1 MLILHAQGYLSLE
14 LWNMCSIESMSFG
27 GEERLCV
34 LLEAGANPNILHMGY
49 TALHLATI
57 CGPKARPVKWVEIFL
72 EYGAKMDICDMHDHT
87 VLYWAIDGIRWK
99 TGSEKLE
106 LVLDRGIDLNVPNG
120 FGDYPLHQMVP
131 VVRRSHPVGAPW
143 IEMAPDPM
151 LMLKRLLAHGTS
163 LELQNKQGYTS
174 LSLACSLRDARATIF
189 LVECGSSLHATT
201 DTGVTPLHIAGST
214 FQENK
219 QVMRFLLRHGSD
231 ANAQS
236 SEGTPLHFAVANR
249 RSLGVIKLL
258 LHHGAGINEEN
269 DQKMTPLAKAA
280 IHKFNGRVI
289 GYLLE
294 NGAKCDLGT
303 SDVKRRVERA
313 QRLQKISETLKLGR

>member
-1 MLILHAQGYLSLE
+1 
-14 LWNMCSIESMSFG
+14 MCNIESTAFG
-27 GEERLCV
+27 AEERLCV

-57 CGPKARPVKWVEIFL
+57 CGLRARPVKWVEILL
-72 EYGAKMDICDMHDHT
+72 EYGAKMDIRDTHGHT
-87 VLYWAIDGIRWK
+87 ALYWAIDGIRWK
-99 TGSEKLE
+99 TGSEKLK
-106 LVLDRGIDLNVPNG
+106 LLLDRGIDLNVPDG

-131 VVRRSHPVGAPW
+131 VVHRLHPYGAPLL
-143 IEMAPDPM
+143 ERAPDP
-151 LMLKRLLAHGTS
+151 LLIFKRLLAHGAS
-163 LELQNKQGYTS
+163 LELQNKQGYTP
-174 LSLACSLRDARATIF
+174 LSLACSLGDALMTIF
-189 LVECGSSLHATT
+189 LVECGSRLHATT
-201 DTGVTPLHIAGST
+201 DTGVTPLHIAAST
-214 FQENK
+214 FRENE
-219 QVMRFLLRHGSD
+219 QVIRFLLKHGSD

-249 RSLGVIKLL
+249 RSLQVVKLL
-258 LHHGAGINEEN
+258 LRHGAGINEED

-294 NGAKCDLGT
+294 NGAKCDLGN

-313 QRLQKISETLKLGR
+313 QLLQKISETLKLGR